1 MPLQAQNLQVHRPG
15 MATNAEKRARLEL
28 LEKMRDSGVTSTTV
42 DGVTTQF
49 RGDRELNTAIL
60 RLKQELGLVRKRK
73 SAASVFMGHR

>member
-1 MPLQAQNLQVHRPG
+1 